1 MDTENYVIQFVDPSD
16 GHLYIMVPAPD
27 CGLTIEEVAAK
38 DVPVG
43 AEYAI
48 VTRAGLPQDGEFFR
62 AWEQPSIG
70 VVAVNMDKAREIWRD
85 VIRQARDPKLAA
97 LDIEFQRC
105 LEYGEDTSAIVTQ
118 KEALRDAP
126 QDPAIDLAQTTEE
139 LKAVWPAVLE
149 EPLARSSASK
159 SK

>member
-1 MDTENYVIQFVDPSD
+1 MDHIIYTQGNGTVAAVT
-16 GHLYIMVPAPD
+16 PAPD
-27 CGLTIEEVAAK
+27 CGLTIEEVA
-38 DVPVG
+38 DRSVPSGISYEIVDTSVFPADRYFRNAWTQNG
-43 AEYAI
+43 A
-48 VTRAGLPQDGEFFR
+48 
-62 AWEQPSIG
+62 S
-70 VVAVNMDKAREIWRD
+70 VVIDMPRAREIHRTN
-85 VIRQARDPKLAA
+85 IRLARDPKLAT

-105 LEYGEDTSAIVTQ
+105 LEYGEDTSAIVAQ

-126 QDPAIDLAQTTEE
+126 QDPAIDTAATPEE

>member
-1 MDTENYVIQFVDPSD
+1 MANDGYRAVFTQENGLAAI
-16 GHLYIMVPAPD
+16 LAPNPL
-27 CGLTIEEVAAK
+27 CGMTIEEIAAK
-38 DVPVG
+38 DIPTGV
-43 AEYAI
+43 EYAI
-48 VTRAGLPQDGEFFR
+48 VPTTKIPNDRYFR
-62 AWEQPSIG
+62 AAWVLVGADIAIDMPR
-70 VVAVNMDKAREIWRD
+70 AREIHRTN
-85 VIRQARDPKLAA
+85 IRLARDPKLAT

-105 LEYGEDTSAIVTQ
+105 LEYGEDTSAIVAQ

-126 QDPAIDLAQTTEE
+126 QDPAIDTAATPEE